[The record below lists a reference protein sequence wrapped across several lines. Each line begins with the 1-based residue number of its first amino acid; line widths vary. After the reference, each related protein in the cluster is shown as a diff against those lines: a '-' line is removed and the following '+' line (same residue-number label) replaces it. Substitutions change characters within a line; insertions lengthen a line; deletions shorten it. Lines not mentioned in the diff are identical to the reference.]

1 MKQIMVSVLAAGAS
15 LAAFGYDADTIALY
29 DFTGGEAETT
39 INNKTF
45 VNLANPGTCDGT
57 AEFGSKAENLA
68 VFDADRPGKYIFE
81 RAARGETPIIADP
94 MSIRGETTGAGSGYP
109 RIRFPD
115 LGTIVSSNEDWTI
128 EFFFKFESGDAS
140 SWTSVLNMNCGLIY
154 NPSQMVEGAHPE
166 LAGTPQKLMLVF
178 PDPSVYTYIYSATY
192 HAATLNFSTSVPYKN
207 EQKKFR
213 DGLWHHYACVYLA
226 TKKRFTMY
234 TDYGEAIAA
243 DTRDT
248 ERVVLEESEPLT
260 LLNGG
265 FDGRMACLRISKGA
279 RHPSCFLRASERAD
293 FIEESVIH
301 LCMAGENGTALNVA
315 TNRFAIE
322 NPFVGQF
329 IGRVNP
335 NGVGTAVSTTVS
347 GARIGPVFTNDL
359 VNVRR
364 RGVFCDGTLVGE
376 NLGSAYFPIKQ
387 RTDEAYWL
395 PSTGIKIAVTNYI
408 PIEAGSFT
416 VEMFFRSDPE
426 LDTRIAGTT
435 YPRYTFFC
443 FYNKGLYSDWQM
455 SGSYYPDLASGNCYL
470 SCGASPP
477 DGTTSVVGT
486 SYNGTKVMHDGE
498 WHHFAVVY
506 DDDARPRTQT
516 LYVDGVKKYQNKL
529 TAPLMPRNSADN
541 PRCNYH
547 LQIGYGANNH
557 PIQGTFDEFRI
568 VRKALQPSEF
578 MKFKSLNGILMIVR

>member
-1 MKQIMVSVLAAGAS
+1 MAVRKTRKAVAA
-15 LAAFGYDADTIALY
+15 
-29 DFTGGEAETT
+29 
-39 INNKTF
+39 
-45 VNLANPGTCDGT
+45 
-57 AEFGSKAENLA
+57 KAEPEMKSAQELYQFLYKACNILRKK
-68 VFDADRPGKYIFE
+68 VEHESFKDYL
-81 RAARGETPIIADP
+81 TPLL
-94 MSIRGETTGAGSGYP
+94 YYK
-109 RIRFPD
+109 RISDVWDEEYR
-115 LGTIVSSNEDWTI
+115 T
-128 EFFFKFESGDAS
+128 A
-140 SWTSVLNMNCGLIY
+140 
-154 NPSQMVEGAHPE
+154 
-166 LAGTPQKLMLVF
+166 
-178 PDPSVYTYIYSATY
+178 
-192 HAATLNFSTSVPYKN
+192 
-207 EQKKFR
+207 
-213 DGLWHHYACVYLA
+213 
-226 TKKRFTMY
+226 
-234 TDYGEAIAA
+234 
-243 DTRDT
+243 
-248 ERVVLEESEPLT
+248 LEES
-260 LLNGG
+260 GG
-265 FDGRMACLRISKGA
+265 DEEYA
-279 RHPSCFLRASERAD
+279 RLPEQHLF
-293 FIEESVIH
+293 VIPEGCH
-301 LCMAGENGTALNVA
+301 W
-315 TNRFAIE
+315 
-322 NPFVGQF
+322 
-329 IGRVNP
+329 
-335 NGVGTAVSTTVS
+335 
-347 GARIGPVFTNDL
+347 NDL
-359 VNVRR
+359 RER
-364 RGVFCDGTLVGE
+364 GE

-477 DGTTSVVGT
+477 EGTSSVVGST
-486 SYNGTKVMHDGE
+486 YNATKIMHDGE